1 MSPAEYLGKVKQLLL
16 SSDSAAKENAGKQ
29 AFAEFQVN
37 FTLAIPLAE
46 TVVYRRPISM
56 VLINGSKVTRLPSQN
71 TKGTMAKDKLMRR

>member
-16 SSDSAAKENAGKQ
+16 SSDGAAKENMGKQ

-46 TVVYRRPISM
+46 RTGFYGFGKWV
-56 VLINGSKVTRLPSQN
+56 
-71 TKGTMAKDKLMRR
+71 